1 MAALDR
7 RQFLVSSAGA
17 VVLWPPA
24 EPAGFSRRA
33 LRELRAAVRGR
44 VHVPRGSASLVY
56 NTRFDGRRP
65 DAVVEVRDTAD
76 VAAAVRWAN
85 RFDVPLV
92 ARSGGHSYAGYCT
105 TADGVVLDLSR
116 LRGIRVANGRATV
129 GPAAQLID
137 VQRALT
143 RRGLT
148 VPSGS
153 CPSVGI
159 GGLALGGGHGLA
171 GRRFGLT
178 SDNLVAARVVTAD
191 GRVRRV
197 DADTNEDLY
206 WACRGGGGGNFGIVT
221 SLALRTHRAAGAA
234 YFFVSWPWSQA
245 GEAIAAWQLFAPHA
259 PPTLTSILSL
269 GTTGGSG
276 TPRVSALG
284 QYFGEPAALE
294 RLLRPLTRVAGAGLT
309 TGSSSYFTM
318 VLRWAGCLDGGLPAC
333 HRSTRS
339 SDRLGRAPPAH
350 AVARLGRAPLGRIR
364 RRAQP
369 PGGRRHGVR
378 APRHA
383 VLAAVPRVLQRRR
396 GGPGEPALDQR
407 GLGRPSPARLRGG
420 VPELHR
426 PGPRALAAGLLR
438 VEPRAAA
445 PDQEAA
451 GPGLPLPLSPGDPA
465 RALMDRDS
473 LRRLRAQPGYLG
485 FVSAATLARV
495 SDEMFGVGVVLLVLD
510 RTGNEALAGAAVAAV
525 TLPSLVTGP
534 LLGAWLD
541 LTGRRRTLMV
551 VDQLTMASVLL
562 ALVILVGH
570 APAWAVLL
578 AVLPAGTTFPLSF
591 GGFTSM
597 IPSLVPGELLPP
609 ANALE
614 TTSFNSALVVG
625 PALAGT
631 LSATVAPAA
640 PLV

>member
-1 MAALDR
+1 MARLDR
-7 RQFLVSSAGA
+7 RQFLIGTAGA
-17 VVLWPPA
+17 AAFGFPLA
-24 EPAGFSRRA
+24 EPAVLSRRA

-44 VHVPRGSASLVY
+44 VLVPSGSAALIY
-56 NTRFDGRRP
+56 NTRFDRRRP
-65 DAVVEVRDTAD
+65 DAVVQVRDTAD

-85 RFDVPLV
+85 RFDVRLV
-92 ARSGGHSYAGYCT
+92 ARSGGHSYAGYCS

-178 SDNLVAARVVTAD
+178 SDNLVAAWVVTAD

-245 GEAIAAWQLFAPHA
+245 GEAIAAWQRFAPHA
-259 PPTLTSILSL
+259 PPALTSILSL

-339 SDRLGRAPPAH
+339 SFYAKSDYFERPLGPRGRARAIDWVERRQRTPSLGSGALLLDAYGGALNRPAADATAFVH
-350 AVARLGRAPLGRIR
+350 RDMLFSLQYLAYFNGAAAGRASR
-364 RRAQP
+364 RWARGVWHALRPNVSGEAYQNYIDPDLVPWQRAYY
-369 PGGRRHGVR
+369 GSN
-378 APRHA
+378 
-383 VLAAVPRVLQRRR
+383 L
-396 GGPGEPALDQR
+396 
-407 GLGRPSPARLRGG
+407 ARLREIKKQ
-420 VPELHR
+420 VD
-426 PGPRALAAGLLR
+426 
-438 VEPRAAA
+438 
-445 PDQEAA
+445 PDFRFRFAQAI
-451 GPGLPLPLSPGDPA
+451 PPA
-465 RALMDRDS
+465 R
-473 LRRLRAQPGYLG
+473 
-485 FVSAATLARV
+485 
-495 SDEMFGVGVVLLVLD
+495 
-510 RTGNEALAGAAVAAV
+510 
-525 TLPSLVTGP
+525 
-534 LLGAWLD
+534 
-541 LTGRRRTLMV
+541 
-551 VDQLTMASVLL
+551 
-562 ALVILVGH
+562 
-570 APAWAVLL
+570 
-578 AVLPAGTTFPLSF
+578 
-591 GGFTSM
+591 
-597 IPSLVPGELLPP
+597 
-609 ANALE
+609 
-614 TTSFNSALVVG
+614 
-625 PALAGT
+625 
-631 LSATVAPAA
+631 
-640 PLV
+640 

>member
-1 MAALDR
+1 MAAVDR
-7 RQFLVSSAGA
+7 RQFLVGSAGGA
-17 VVLWPPA
+17 ILLRLPA
-24 EPAGFSRRA
+24 APAGFSRRA

-44 VHVPRGSASLVY
+44 VLVPRGSASLVY

-105 TADGVVLDLSR
+105 TADGVVLALSR

-197 DADTNEDLY
+197 DADTNENLY

-245 GEAIAAWQLFAPHA
+245 GEAIAAWQRFAPHA
-259 PPTLTSILSL
+259 PPALTSILSL

-339 SDRLGRAPPAH
+339 SFYAKSDYFERPLGPRGRARAIDWVERRQRTPSLGSGALLLDAYGGALNRPAADATAFVHRDMLFSLQYLAYFNGAAAGRASRRWINGAWDALRPHASGEAYQNYIDPDLEHWQRAYYGSNLERLRQIKKQLDPDFRFRFPQAIPPA
-350 AVARLGRAPLGRIR
+350 R
-364 RRAQP
+364 
-369 PGGRRHGVR
+369 
-378 APRHA
+378 
-383 VLAAVPRVLQRRR
+383 
-396 GGPGEPALDQR
+396 
-407 GLGRPSPARLRGG
+407 
-420 VPELHR
+420 
-426 PGPRALAAGLLR
+426 
-438 VEPRAAA
+438 
-445 PDQEAA
+445 
-451 GPGLPLPLSPGDPA
+451 
-465 RALMDRDS
+465 
-473 LRRLRAQPGYLG
+473 
-485 FVSAATLARV
+485 
-495 SDEMFGVGVVLLVLD
+495 
-510 RTGNEALAGAAVAAV
+510 
-525 TLPSLVTGP
+525 
-534 LLGAWLD
+534 
-541 LTGRRRTLMV
+541 
-551 VDQLTMASVLL
+551 
-562 ALVILVGH
+562 
-570 APAWAVLL
+570 
-578 AVLPAGTTFPLSF
+578 
-591 GGFTSM
+591 
-597 IPSLVPGELLPP
+597 
-609 ANALE
+609 
-614 TTSFNSALVVG
+614 
-625 PALAGT
+625 
-631 LSATVAPAA
+631 
-640 PLV
+640 